1 MREIVR
7 EWVKKGDSD
16 FIAAKTLAPQKGVEN
31 QTGFHCQQAI
41 EKWLKAYLIKQ
52 GEEIRKI
59 HDLTA
64 LVIEC
69 EKFDPYF
76 EELESLV
83 EGITDFAVE
92 FRYPGEN
99 ATSEEV
105 KDALEKTGKV
115 RDIIMPKIEDC

>member
-16 FIAAKTLAPQKGVEN
+16 FIAAKTLAPKKGVEN

-52 GEEIRKI
+52 GEELRKI

-64 LVIEC
+64 LVIDC
-69 EKFDPYF
+69 EKYDPDF
-76 EELESLV
+76 QELEPLV
-83 EGITDFAVE
+83 EGLTDFAVE
-92 FRYPGEN
+92 FRYPGES
-99 ATSEEV
+99 ATPEEV
-105 KDALEKTGKV
+105 LDALDKTFKI
-115 RDIIMPKIEDC
+115 RKFLMPKIE

>member
-52 GEEIRKI
+52 GEELRKI

-64 LVIEC
+64 LVIDC
-69 EKFDPYF
+69 EKYDPAF
-76 EELESLV
+76 QELEPLV
-83 EGITDFAVE
+83 EGLTDFAVE
-92 FRYPGEN
+92 FRYPGES
-99 ATSEEV
+99 ATPEDV
-105 KDALEKTGKV
+105 QDALDKTVKI
-115 RDIIMPKIEDC
+115 RKFLMSKIE